1 VLIERPAFSPRFRVE
16 VAPQGIYL
24 LSEHDRLLLGAPIYK
39 SLAPLLDGSRTVD
52 EIVDAMERMASPA
65 EVYYALDCL
74 ERQRLIVEPAG
85 LAPAR
90 AAFWEEQGCP
100 ARDAEERLAKASVA
114 MRAAGDIAV
123 APFAEAAAQVPLR
136 VVEEGMLT
144 IVVADD
150 FLQSSLAAINDNALS
165 SGRPWLLVA
174 PLGTTPAIGPLFEP
188 GVTACWECLADR
200 LRMNR
205 ELDMYLE
212 RRRSGEATA
221 PATRAALPATI
232 AAVAYLTAIE
242 AARILTAPASAATRS
257 TIVTM
262 DFPSMATRKHAVVRR
277 PQCRRCGE
285 PRAYEAG
292 PIVPAS
298 QRRLPGADGGHR
310 VVTPEETL
318 ARFEH
323 HISPLSGAVK
333 SLTRVGGG
341 DPQPHVYRA
350 THSFGDGGAAA
361 VSRIGRG
368 NSSGKGTTDAQA
380 RASALCEA
388 LERYSGIARGDEAR
402 RRATYQDLG
411 DEAVHPGACMLYSAA
426 QYERR
431 DVINARGSRF
441 NRVPV
446 PFDERA
452 AIEWTPL
459 WSLTRS
465 AVRWLPTSYCYYGI
479 SVPAEARFCWADSN
493 GCAAGNTL
501 EEAIL
506 QGLMELVERDAVA
519 IWWYNRLRRPAA
531 PDPSDEPYIHAI
543 RKRYESLGRT
553 LWFLDLTSDLGV
565 PAVTAVS
572 ADHAGGR
579 VVLGFGAH
587 LDARVALLR
596 AATELNQMFV
606 VITGRARGGDPLFND
621 PDARDW
627 WSNATVANQPHLL
640 PDEAA
645 PRGRFDPPLPV
656 SNDLGD
662 DILACRRVL
671 ESKGLELL
679 VLDQTRPDIGLPV
692 VRVVVPG
699 LRHFWS
705 RLAAGRLYDV
715 PVRMGCLNAPR
726 SEEQLNP
733 IPMFY

>member
-1 VLIERPAFSPRFRVE
+1 VLIERPAFNPRFRVE

-24 LSEHDRLLLGAPIYK
+24 LSEHTRLVLSAPIYRC
-39 SLAPLLDGSRTVD
+39 LAPLLDGSRTVD
-52 EIVDAMERMASPA
+52 ELVDAMQRVASPA

-85 LAPAR
+85 VAPAR
-90 AAFWEEQGCP
+90 AAFWEELGCP
-100 ARDAEERLAKASVA
+100 ARDAEAHLARASVA
-114 MRAAGDIAV
+114 LRAAGDIAV
-123 APFAEAAAQVPLR
+123 APFAEAVAQVPLR
-136 VVEEGMLT
+136 VLDEAALT
-144 IVVADD
+144 IVVTDD
-150 FLQSSLAAINDNALS
+150 YLQSSLAAINDDALA
-165 SGRPWLLVA
+165 SGRPWLLVT

-205 ELDMYLE
+205 ELELYLQ
-212 RRRSGEATA
+212 RRSGELLVPA
-221 PATRAALPATI
+221 PRAALPATI

-242 AARILTAPASAATRS
+242 AARILTAPTSAATRS
-257 TIVTM
+257 TIVALDLPSLTM
-262 DFPSMATRKHAVVRR
+262 RNHTVVRR
-277 PQCRRCGE
+277 PQCHRCGA
-285 PRAYEAG
+285 PRASDAV
-292 PIVPAS
+292 PIVHAP
-298 QRRLPGADGGHR
+298 QRKLPRGDGGHR
-310 VVTPEETL
+310 VVTAEQTL

-333 SLTRVGGG
+333 SLTRVVAG
-341 DPQPHVYRA
+341 DPLLHVYRA
-350 THSFGDGGAAA
+350 AHSLGDGGAAA
-361 VSRIGRG
+361 VSRLGRHT
-368 NSSGKGTTDAQA
+368 SSGKGTTDAQA

-402 RRATYQDLG
+402 RHATYRDLG
-411 DEAVHPGACMLYSAA
+411 AEAVHPGACTLYSAG
-426 QYERR
+426 QYARR
-431 DVINARGSRF
+431 DAINARGSRF

-446 PFDERA
+446 PFDEQA

-459 WSLTRS
+459 WSLTRC

-479 SVPAEARFCWADSN
+479 SVPAETRFCWADSN
-493 GCAAGNTL
+493 GCAAGNTR

-519 IWWYNRLRRPAA
+519 IWWYNRLRRPAV
-531 PDPSDEPYIHAI
+531 PDPFAEPYLHAL
-543 RKRYESLGRT
+543 RKHYEALGRT
-553 LWFLDLTSDLGV
+553 LWFLDMTNDLGV
-565 PAVTAVS
+565 PVVTAVS
-572 ADHAGGR
+572 ADHTGGR

-606 VITGRARGGDPLFND
+606 LITGRMHGDAPPFED
-621 PDARDW
+621 PDARAW
-627 WSNATVANQPHLL
+627 WTRATVENQPYLR

-645 PRGRFDPPLPV
+645 PRAPVDLPPPA
-656 SNDLGD
+656 SHDLGG
-662 DILACRRVL
+662 DIAACRRVL
-671 ESKGLELL
+671 ESQQLELL
-679 VLDQTRPDIGLPV
+679 VLDQTRPDITLPV

-715 PVRMGCLNAPR
+715 PVRLGWLAEAC
-726 SEEQLNP
+726 SEDQLNP